1 MILMKKILSIIAL
14 IYIGAFSLNAQFS
27 PPVNLSTSFHQ
38 KAKTFAIDIDNDSD
52 EDIVVFDQYKIVWF
66 ENFGNGVFDSF
77 GRYNFIENT
86 KGGNSV
92 AFFDMDLDGHIDIVW
107 NNQIEVAWNRNL
119 GGGNF
124 SEKQIIAIASTS
136 FYPHKV
142 ITNDFNL
149 DGFPDVVV
157 SSYLYTSNELVWFEN
172 LNGQTLDT
180 TKQIISNIKTKFFNV
195 ADINNDGLKDVL
207 SAPHNIHGLYWH
219 INMGNGVF
227 IDSVIAYPN
236 LTAVNK
242 VMTTID
248 IDNDGNLDVV
258 HNIYGLRWVKN
269 FGNGLFDSIS
279 NYIDTSFSF
288 SNNNFEELIAKDV
301 DNDGYEDLLFA
312 DGLRVFLIKNLG
324 GYFAPTQ
331 AISNSAGFNAWGV
344 STGDVNGDG
353 NIDILPSKLMSSTE
367 NDKII
372 WFNNLGNGVI
382 DSSFNTIASNITRD
396 ANQIKS
402 SDMDNDGDVD
412 IVLIAGDGLVWYEN
426 LGNGNFSPLKFII
439 TGYGNSPY
447 LELGDIDGDGLT
459 DIITSIGGFDKL
471 EFHKNLGGGLFASPI
486 NVNIPQS
493 SWPGGSGGNILGLNL
508 IELAD
513 IDNDSELDILFCSSH
528 STSSKIGWYENLG
541 GGAFDSTDQNIIFQ
555 ETSFVSTSAIKS
567 KDMDNDG
574 DNDIVVILRTPI
586 NKLCWFENMGNG
598 LFGNRQDIETYS
610 QQRIDL
616 FISDIDGD
624 GDNDIVACESNK
636 VAWHENLGSG
646 NFGAGQVISTSIV
659 NPSHIFCIDFDNDGD
674 NDVIVSSETDSII
687 VWFENFGNGNFST
700 HKTIAT
706 NLRYPASVYVDD
718 INNDGVLDILSTSK
732 QHGIIIK
739 NHSQSP
745 YKLKGKVYYDANQ
758 NSILD
763 SNELGLPFIPTQLQ
777 PSSMGFAT
785 YDGNYIYA
793 VDTGIY
799 TINHLP
805 VNNWNLSSDS
815 ASYTREITTQN
826 ISEDSL
832 DFGFYPDSII
842 TIIQPDI
849 TGGFP
854 RCNTIVNYWLNIQNL
869 GTTIPSGYLHLT
881 LHNSITFVSSD
892 LIPDSINGQNIY
904 WSYDSLF
911 FYKNKKINLQV
922 QMPNFT
928 QMGNIITSYL
938 SVYELDNNNIVY
950 SNSDSLKQI
959 LVCAYDPNDK
969 TVTPKGEG
977 WQGYVLNNQ
986 ELEYLI
992 RFQNTGNDTAV
1003 NIMIADQLDTNL
1015 DWSSFQII
1023 SSSHSDKLQILV
1035 TPNGEISFRFNNI
1048 MLPDSTADFLKSQG
1062 FVKFRIN
1069 MNPNLLPNTKIK
1081 NKAHIYFDANPAIIT
1096 NNVLNTIYDC
1106 SNINLH
1112 LTSTNICQNEK
1123 LIGYSYESEF
1133 SGAYWEIDSIY
1144 SSNNDSLIWSADTVG
1159 TFDLKLT
1166 INNSLCNKDTLI
1178 SITVNPSASS
1188 SSTIEICQNDS
1199 IFLEGNYQNT
1209 SGIYYDTL
1217 QTILGCDSVMAT
1229 TLTVKPAF
1237 IVQQNSTICQNDS
1250 IFLGGNYQNTSGTY
1264 YDSLQTILGCDS
1276 VIATTLTVNPT
1287 FVTQQSLSICQNDS
1301 VFLNGSYQNTS
1312 GTYYDSL
1319 QTILGCDSLIETI
1332 LVVNSLPTVNLNS
1345 FNPDTLCNTSNPVL
1359 LPIGTPS
1366 GGVYSGNGINGNNFD
1381 PSSVSIGTHNI
1392 IYTFTDNN
1400 SCINSDTT
1408 SIYVVLCT
1416 SIEDINVIPNI
1427 RVYPNPNTGK
1437 FIIEKINEFN
1447 QSINVKLLDGNS
1459 KLIIDKTILNNQ
1471 DIIEFNITNYSKG
1484 LYYLHIIID
1493 NNTFV
1498 KKILKN

>member
-1 MILMKKILSIIAL
+1 MKKLLSIIVL
-14 IYIGAFSLNAQFS
+14 IYLGVLSLNAQFS
-27 PPVNLSTSFHQ
+27 PPINLSTSFDQ
-38 KAKTFAIDIDNDSD
+38 KAQPHSIDIDNDGD
-52 EDIVVFDQYKIVWF
+52 EDIVVLDANKVVWF
-66 ENFGNGVFDSF
+66 ENLGNGVFDSYS
-77 GRYNFIENT
+77 RENLIENISY
-86 KGGNSV
+86 GNSIS
-92 AFFDMDLDGHIDIVW
+92 FFDMDLDGHIDIVW
-107 NNQIEVAWNRNL
+107 SSQIEVAWHKNL
-119 GGGNF
+119 GGGTF
-124 SEKQIIAIASTS
+124 SEKKIITTS
-136 FYPHKV
+136 NSNFFPSKV
-142 ITNDFNL
+142 ITNDFNS
-149 DGFPDVVV
+149 DGFPDVIV
-157 SSYLYTSNELVWFEN
+157 SSKFPSNNPELIWFEN
-172 LNGQTLDT
+172 IGGLSIDT
-180 TKQIISNIKTKFFNV
+180 TKHIISNIRTNFFNI

-207 SAPHNIHGLYWH
+207 SAPLNSNGIYWH

-227 IDSVIAYPN
+227 VDSVIAYPN
-236 LTAVNK
+236 LSAINK
-242 VMTTID
+242 VMTLID
-248 IDNDGNLDVV
+248 VDNDGNLDVV
-258 HNIYGLRWVKN
+258 HNINGFKWVKN
-269 FGNGLFDSIS
+269 FGNGLFDTIS
-279 NYIDTSFSF
+279 NYVDTTFNFSAF
-288 SNNNFEELIAKDV
+288 TFEDVIAKDV
-301 DNDGYEDLLFA
+301 DNDGYEDLFFA
-312 DGLRVFLIKNLG
+312 DGSKVFFIKNLG

-353 NIDILPSKLMSSTE
+353 NIDILPSKLHGNTE

-372 WFNNLGNGVI
+372 WYNNLGNGII
-382 DSSFNTIASNITRD
+382 DSTFNVIASNITNF

-412 IVLIAGDGLVWYEN
+412 IVLTASDGLVWYEN
-426 LGNGNFSPLKFII
+426 LGNGNFSPLKFISNGRI
-439 TGYGNSPY
+439 D
-447 LELGDIDGDGLT
+447 LELEDIDGDGFT
-459 DIITSIGGFDKL
+459 DIVTSVSGHDKID
-471 EFHKNLGGGLFASPI
+471 FYKNLGGGQFAPPTS
-486 NVNIPQS
+486 VNIPNS
-493 SWPGGSGGNILGLNL
+493 PPPGNILGLKL
-508 IELAD
+508 IELGD
-513 IDNDSELDILFCSSH
+513 INNDSELDILFCSSH

-555 ETSFVSTSAIKS
+555 ELSYVVINAIRL

-574 DNDIVVILRTPI
+574 DLDIITDIKGTI
-586 NKLCWFENMGNG
+586 NKLCWFENLGNG
-598 LFGNRQDIETYS
+598 LFGNRQNIATYS
-610 QQRIDL
+610 QQGSDL
-616 FISDIDGD
+616 FTIDIDGD
-624 GDNDIVACESNK
+624 GDNDIVFCEANK
-636 VAWHENLGSG
+636 VVWHENLGSG
-646 NFGAGQVISTSIV
+646 NFGAGQVISTSIT
-659 NPSHIFCIDFDNDGD
+659 NPLPIFCIDFDNDGD
-674 NDVIVSSETDSII
+674 NDVIVNSTTDSVI

-706 NLRYPASVYVDD
+706 SLKYPSSLYVDD
-718 INNDGVLDILSTSK
+718 INNDGVLEILSVYRQ

-739 NHSQSP
+739 NYSQSP

-763 SNELGLPFIPTQLQ
+763 SNELGLPFIQTQLQ
-777 PSSMGFAT
+777 PSSMGFTT

-793 VDTGIY
+793 VDTGVY
-799 TINHLP
+799 TVNHLP
-805 VNNWNLSSDS
+805 VNHWNLSSDS
-815 ASYTREITTQN
+815 ASYTREITSQN
-826 ISEDSL
+826 VFEDSL
-832 DFGFYPDSII
+832 DFGFYPDSIV

-854 RCNTIVNYWLNIQNL
+854 RCNAIVNYWLNIQNL
-869 GTTIPSGYLHLT
+869 GTTIPSGYLQLT
-881 LHNSITFVSSD
+881 LGSSITYVSSD
-892 LIPDSINGQNIY
+892 IAPDSISGQNIY

-911 FYKNKKINLQV
+911 FYTNKKINLQV

-928 QMGNIITSYL
+928 QMGNMITSYL

-1015 DWSSFQII
+1015 DWNSLQII

-1048 MLPDSTADFLKSQG
+1048 MLPDSTADFLGSQG
-1062 FVKFRIN
+1062 YVKFRIN

-1106 SNINLH
+1106 SNINLQ
-1112 LTSTNICQNEK
+1112 LSSTSICQNEK

-1133 SGAYWEIDSIY
+1133 SDAYWEIDSIY
-1144 SSNNDSLIWSADTVG
+1144 SSNNDSLIWNADTVG

-1209 SGIYYDTL
+1209 PGTYYDTL
-1217 QTILGCDSVMAT
+1217 QTILGCDSVIAT

-1237 IVQQNSTICQNDS
+1237 VVQQNSSICQNDS
-1250 IFLGGNYQNTSGTY
+1250 IFLGGSYQNISGTY

-1319 QTILGCDSLIETI
+1319 QTILGCDSVIETI
-1332 LVVNSLPTVNLNS
+1332 LAVNSLPLVNLNS
-1345 FNPDTLCNTSNPVL
+1345 FNPDTLCSNSNPVS

-1366 GGVYSGNGINGNNFD
+1366 GGIYSGNGISGNDFD

-1392 IYTFTDNN
+1392 IYTFTDSN

-1427 RVYPNPNTGK
+1427 KIYPNPNTGK
-1437 FIIEKINEFN
+1437 FIVEKINEFN

-1459 KLIIDKTILNNQ
+1459 KIIIDKTILNNQ
-1471 DIIEFNITNYSKG
+1471 DIIDFDITNYSKG